1 MEKIGRLG
9 LPLQDADVSVSLRI
23 AVIADTHDRLPD
35 FVMEAIVG
43 ADEIWHLGDVCEKET
58 WEKVCD
64 LGRPTQLVRGNQ
76 DYEASWPMSL
86 ELERLGCRFHLLH
99 IPPRAAPAG
108 VRYLMHGHTHV
119 PRDQVVEGVRFL
131 NPGSAGLAN
140 KGAPRSFAWLDLK
153 KGEEPVFRLVGV
165 NGV

>member
-1 MEKIGRLG
+1 VS
-9 LPLQDADVSVSLRI
+9 ADLRI
-23 AVIADTHDRLPD
+23 AVIADTHDRLPN
-35 FVMEAIVG
+35 FVMAAIVG

-58 WEKVCD
+58 WEKVCA

-76 DYEASWPMSL
+76 DYESSWPMSL
-86 ELERLGCRFHLLH
+86 DLERLGCRFHLLH
-99 IPPRAAPAG
+99 IPPRSAPAG
-108 VRYLMHGHTHV
+108 VRFLMHGHTHV

-140 KGAPRSFAWLDLK
+140 KGAPRSFAWLELK